1 MRNFFGSCVRLD
13 GSSAMLY
20 LLFMTSTRTSTQRL
34 SFTTFAAGRLP
45 QKTVVSYYTTRV
57 AVEFPKPKDNELDLG
72 HVMLS
77 KAGQELAPL
86 CETERHRDFLDYVVE
101 RWRKE
106 NLKVDVLRAEQGAA
120 PNSDPAPP

>member
-1 MRNFFGSCVRLD
+1 
-13 GSSAMLY
+13 
-20 LLFMTSTRTSTQRL
+20 
-34 SFTTFAAGRLP
+34 
-45 QKTVVSYYTTRV
+45 
-57 AVEFPKPKDNELDLG
+57 
-72 HVMLS
+72 MLS

-120 PNSDPAPP
+120 PNSDPAPPVGDLGVTERPASTEQSDQARWG